1 MYFRLFKKLKRVLLS
16 NNYTIM
22 KVSLQFV
29 FLITDQFN
37 KLLFS
42 LKHAV
47 EESVQVSLES
57 MVV

>member
-1 MYFRLFKKLKRVLLS
+1 
-16 NNYTIM
+16 M